1 MAVGSATSGTL
12 TASGVGSGLDVKS
25 LVAQL
30 MTVEQRPLLLLAKQE
45 ASYQAK
51 LTGLGSVQG
60 SFSTLQTAAKALI
73 ASGTAA
79 YGTSVSD
86 TAFLAASA
94 GSTATNGSYSIAI
107 SKLAQGQKLVAPTG
121 QASKDAAIGSGTLTI
136 ELGTI
141 SGTPVNG
148 QYASAGF
155 AADPASTPV
164 TLTIDSSNNTLA
176 GIRDAINAANAG
188 VTATIINDGGAT
200 PYRLALTSNATGAAS
215 SMRLSV
221 GGGDAALDALLGYD
235 PTAASQHF
243 NETQTAQNAAL
254 TVDGVAITS
263 ATNSVADAIQGVT
276 LNLTKQTTSAIT
288 VTVQRDNSKLTSAL
302 GALVSAYNSANKAIA
317 SATAKDAVLQGN
329 SGVLGLQR
337 QVRAILGGV
346 QASDGAYTILSQLGV
361 SFQKDGTLALDSA
374 KLNVALSANVGDVS
388 KLAMAIGEAL
398 KTATESLLGPSG
410 PLASQ
415 TAGINRSITDIGTQR
430 TRIQG
435 RLESVQQRYQ
445 AQFNALDTLLSN
457 MTKTS
462 NFLTQQLA
470 NLPKTSS

>member
-12 TASGVGSGLDVKS
+12 TAPGVGSGLDVKS

-30 MTVEQRPLLLLAKQE
+30 MTVEQRPLILLAKQE

-60 SFSTLQTAAKALI
+60 SFSTLQSAAKTLI

-86 TAFLAASA
+86 TTVLAASA
-94 GSTATNGSYSIAI
+94 GSTAANGNYSIAI

-121 QASKDAAIGSGTLTI
+121 QASKDVAIGSGTLTI

-155 AADPASTPV
+155 VADPARTPV

-221 GGGDAALDALLGYD
+221 GGDAALDALLGYD

-288 VTVQRDNSKLTSAL
+288 VTVQRDNGKLTSAL

-329 SGVLGLQR
+329 PGVLGLQR

-346 QASDGAYTILSQLGV
+346 QASDGAYTTLSQLGV
-361 SFQKDGTLALDSA
+361 GFQKDGTLALDSA
-374 KLNVALSANVGDVS
+374 KLNAALSANVGDVT
-388 KLAMAIGEAL
+388 KLVTAIGEAL
-398 KTATESLLGPSG
+398 QTATESLLGPSG

-415 TAGINRSITDIGTQR
+415 TAGINRSIKDIGTQR
-430 TRIQG
+430 IRVQG

-445 AQFNALDTLLSN
+445 AQFNALETMLSN